1 MGRLKTLPPRL
12 KTAPSRMTQHKPAEA
27 SRQARRELATNC
39 AAWRKIRA
47 AQLQREPLCREC
59 AKTHRVT
66 AANTCDHIDGDYNNN
81 PTDGSNYQSL
91 CGPCHSRKTAA
102 EDGGFGNPNRKPA

>member
-1 MGRLKTLPPRL
+1 MGRLKTLPPRI
-12 KTAPSRMTQHKPAEA
+12 KAAPSRITQHKAPEA

-39 AAWRKIRA
+39 AAWRAIRK

-59 AKTHRVT
+59 GKANKVT
-66 AANTCDHIDGDYNNN
+66 SANTCDHIDGDCNNN
-81 PTDGSNYQSL
+81 PKDGSNYQSL

-102 EDGGFGNPNRKPA
+102 EDGGWGNARKS